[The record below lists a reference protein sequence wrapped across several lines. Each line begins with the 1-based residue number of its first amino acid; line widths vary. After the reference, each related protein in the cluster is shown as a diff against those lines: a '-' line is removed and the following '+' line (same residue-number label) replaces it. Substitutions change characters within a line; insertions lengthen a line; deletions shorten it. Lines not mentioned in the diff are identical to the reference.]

1 MYQQSASSHLST
13 ILRFYPAAHQNGSAM
28 SSIRFYPEA
37 IDSIPDLV
45 RLESLSCL
53 YKQDHEGNQIIWRVW
68 GQGLPIV
75 LLHGGSGSWNHWCR
89 NIKTLVGLQR
99 QVWIPDIP
107 CFGDSDAPTGVLD
120 IDQASDILL
129 TAFSRFF
136 PDQRIDLIG
145 FSMGS
150 IGAAYIA
157 KKIPDHINRL
167 ILVAPPALGISPVES
182 IVIEDWTTASDVQL
196 RDQKIRN
203 NLASLM
209 LWGQS
214 AISDLSLDIHK
225 KNLLKDRMRKRKIYK
240 TDFLM
245 IILKNL
251 ALPFYCIIGRQD
263 ALYRGNLDL
272 VELALG
278 AIQKNQSLEIIEDA
292 GHWVQFE
299 KSAQFNEII
308 ERILV

>member
-1 MYQQSASSHLST
+1 
-13 ILRFYPAAHQNGSAM
+13 M
-28 SSIRFYPEA
+28 SSIRSYPEV
-37 IDSIPDLV
+37 IDSTPDLV
-45 RLESLSCL
+45 KLESLSCL
-53 YKQDHEGNQIIWRVW
+53 HKQDHEGAQIIWRVW

-89 NIKTLVGLQR
+89 NIKALIGLQR

-107 CFGDSDAPTGVLD
+107 CFGDSDAPNGVSD
-120 IDQASDILL
+120 IDQACDILL
-129 TAFSRFF
+129 NAFDRFF
-136 PDQRIDLIG
+136 PDQKIDLIG

-150 IGAAYIA
+150 MGAGYIA
-157 KKIPDHINRL
+157 NQIPDHINRL
-167 ILVAPPALGISPVES
+167 ILVAPPALGISPKES
-182 IVIEDWTTASDVQL
+182 IVIEDWTGAADAQL

-209 LWGQS
+209 LWGET
-214 AISDLSLDIHK
+214 AITDLSLDIHK
-225 KNLLKDRMRKRKIYK
+225 ENLLKDKMRKRKIYK

-245 IILKNL
+245 KILKS
-251 ALPFYCIIGRQD
+251 LPLQFYCIVGRQD

-278 AIQKNQSLEIIEDA
+278 AIENNQSLEIIEDA

-299 KSAQFNEII
+299 KSAQFNGIV